1 MPKTLNRVGKQFKTF
16 TIMGMSSPKT
26 KAEAREKIA
35 KLQGEIAR
43 EQASL
48 AHHKAQYKGHPNAE
62 YGASLIRGRIAD
74 KKAQIAELRA
84 KIPSLP

>member
-1 MPKTLNRVGKQFKTF
+1 
-16 TIMGMSSPKT
+16 MGMSSPKT

-43 EQASL
+43 EQARL
-48 AHHKAQYKGHPNAE
+48 AHHKATCKGPNKE
-62 YGASLIRGRIAD
+62 YGASLIRDEIAG
-74 KKAQIAELRA
+74 KKAKIAELRA

>member
-1 MPKTLNRVGKQFKTF
+1 MPKTLNRVGKNFLNLI
-16 TIMGMSSPKT
+16 IMGLSEPKT

-35 KLQGEIAR
+35 KLQGQIAH
-43 EQASL
+43 EQATL
-48 AHHKAQYKGHPNAE
+48 AYHKSHFKGPNAA

-74 KKAQIAELRA
+74 KKAEIAKLRA

>member
-1 MPKTLNRVGKQFKTF
+1 
-16 TIMGMSSPKT
+16 MGMSSPTT

-43 EQASL
+43 EKASL
-48 AHHKAQYKGHPNAE
+48 AYHKATFKGPSAE
-62 YGASLIRGRIAD
+62 YGQLRMRQSIAD
-74 KKAQIAELRA
+74 KKAKIAEFRA

>member
-1 MPKTLNRVGKQFKTF
+1 
-16 TIMGMSSPKT
+16 MGMSTPTT

-43 EQASL
+43 LKADL
-48 AHHKAQYKGHPNAE
+48 AHHKATCKGSGGE
-62 YGASLIRGRIAD
+62 YGASIIRGEIAD
-74 KKAQIAELRA
+74 KKAKIAKLRA

>member
-1 MPKTLNRVGKQFKTF
+1 
-16 TIMGMSSPKT
+16 MGMSSPKT

-43 EQASL
+43 EQANL
-48 AHHKAQYKGHPNAE
+48 AHHKAICKGPNKA
-62 YGASLIRGRIAD
+62 YDASLIRGRIAD
-74 KKAQIAELRA
+74 KKAKIAELRA

>member
-1 MPKTLNRVGKQFKTF
+1 
-16 TIMGMSSPKT
+16 MGMSSPKT

-35 KLQGEIAR
+35 KLQGDLAR

-48 AHHKAQYKGHPNAE
+48 AHHKATYGNKAE

-74 KKAQIAELRA
+74 IKSNIAKIRAQ
-84 KIPSLP
+84 IPSLPK